1 MVAIHIYI
9 NIPTMRIEHLG
20 HFGNLWHSI
29 FCGYN
34 IMDKVERRNENA
46 RRRYIEAKE
55 KQHREFIEHIL
66 SIEPPQ
72 EIAQIC
78 YDLLGSGGYKTLD
91 WRTRKMLS
99 VKMKI

>member
-1 MVAIHIYI
+1 M
-9 NIPTMRIEHLG
+9 E
-20 HFGNLWHSI
+20 
-29 FCGYN
+29 
-34 IMDKVERRNENA
+34 KVERRNENA

-66 SIEPPQ
+66 SIDPPQ
-72 EIAQIC
+72 DIAQIC
-78 YDLLGSGGYKTLD
+78 YDLIGSGGYKTLD